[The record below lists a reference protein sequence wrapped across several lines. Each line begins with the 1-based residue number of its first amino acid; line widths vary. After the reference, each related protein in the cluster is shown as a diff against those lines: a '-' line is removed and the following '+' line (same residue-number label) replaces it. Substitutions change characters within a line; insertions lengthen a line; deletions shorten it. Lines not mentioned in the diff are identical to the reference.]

1 MQRAL
6 PKIDMFT
13 LGPCSFLD
21 GVPANQSLVGVG
33 EGIREVLKEGND

>member
-13 LGPCSFLD
+13 LGTCSFLD
-21 GVPANQSLVGVG
+21 GVLVNQSLVG
-33 EGIREVLKEGND
+33 EGIREALKEGND